1 MFEWIAKYLF
11 STSREQR
18 IKQAAMLLQMKINNH
33 PNKEEVIL
41 HMLGL
46 FHDNER
52 NMQWEVA
59 RRLLILEAIIEENDE
74 PKISNKVEPKV
85 DINISKNEEISLES
99 KSNDSIVEAED
110 DYVFLK
116 LPLNGE
122 ISDIYKD

>member
-1 MFEWIAKYLF
+1 MFEWVVKYFF
-11 STSREQR
+11 STSIEER

-33 PNKEEVIL
+33 PNKEDAISD
-41 HMLGL
+41 MLGI
-46 FHDNER
+46 FHYNER

-59 RRLLILEAIIEENDE
+59 RRFLILEDIIEENDE
-74 PKISNKVEPKV
+74 PKISNKVEPKE
-85 DINISKNEEISLES
+85 DINISKNDEISLGS

-122 ISDIYKD
+122 ISDIY